1 MIRGLRFILALGLLG
16 PLLASVSGCA
26 NLPSSGPTSKQVV
39 KPSAKPSASGTNTV
53 EVRDV
58 TQVLVET
65 MPPPALAENS
75 AWSIGNAPPVGDI
88 IAVGDRVSI
97 TIFEMGYGLFT
108 PGSPSGTSPASAD
121 NSTAPR
127 SAGRNFPAILITESG
142 VISLPYIGRVRAAGS
157 SANAMTQEIERRL
170 RGKSQFA
177 QALVTVERGAS
188 RSIFISGDVKQPGRQ
203 VLTPSGERLLDA
215 IAMAGGPQGRVAD
228 TVVRLSRDGISSDIR
243 MEALGPNGPENVRL
257 GTGDRI
263 ELVRNVRS
271 FSILGAAKTV
281 AEIPFDTPKLTLIEA
296 LSRAGGPIDDKGDAT
311 GVFVFRYEKHDGD
324 SGGLGKPVIYRLNL
338 LNPQS
343 YFAAQR
349 FYMQEKD
356 VMLIANARTSQLN
369 KVVQLLNAVT
379 SPVVTLDILTR

>member
-1 MIRGLRFILALGLLG
+1 MIRALSLVLALG
-16 PLLASVSGCA
+16 ASACA

-39 KPSAKPSASGTNTV
+39 KPPVSAANAV

-58 TQVLVET
+58 TQALVEA
-65 MPPPALAENS
+65 MPPPALAS
-75 AWSIGNAPPVGDI
+75 TPAWSIGNAPPVSDLV
-88 IAVGDRVSI
+88 AVGDRVSI

-108 PGSPSGTSPASAD
+108 PGSPVGANPGSTDS
-121 NSTAPR
+121 STAPR
-127 SAGRNFPAILITESG
+127 SAGRNFPSILITESG
-142 VISLPYIGRVRAAGS
+142 VISLPYIGRIRAAGS

-228 TVVRLSRDGISSDIR
+228 TIVRLSRDGVSSDIR
-243 MEALGPNGPENVRL
+243 MEALGPNDPENVRL

-311 GVFVFRYEKHDGD
+311 GVFVFRYEKSPGEANA
-324 SGGLGKPVIYRLNL
+324 LGKPVIYRLNL